1 MISSLNITNYAL
13 IRDLSIN
20 PGPGFNIITGETG
33 AGKSIILGAL
43 GLLRGNR
50 VENRSVKSPDE
61 KSVVE
66 AEFILSE
73 GTRKSLAPIFAENDI
88 DDAGDRCIMRRELLP
103 SGRSRAFI
111 NDTPVTLP
119 VMAAVADRLVDIHS
133 QHKNLLLADAG
144 FQLRVL
150 DSIADNAALLDEYH
164 IIYKEFREALK
175 RFTDTRAEIE
185 RTRADAD
192 FVKYQIDEINRINP
206 VEGEEEEL
214 ENRRESLALTETIA
228 RALSGAGEALNWG
241 ETTAG
246 TLLDAA
252 LASLQ
257 QASEASEEVA
267 SLAERLEAV
276 MGEVDDIATSVSSLA
291 ESVGDSPARLEEIDR
306 RLDRLNAVM
315 ARHNVSTALELV
327 EIRDSLIG
335 RLQALE
341 DADNILGMLKKQGS
355 ELKKRAV
362 EVATVISERRRA
374 AAARLSAELRERAM
388 PLGLSNLVVDIN
400 VESDKLNADGRDT
413 VDFRFAFNK
422 NQQPQSIGATASG
435 GEISR
440 VMLAL
445 KSILAGSVN
454 LPTIIFDEIDTGV
467 SGDVAARM
475 GNMMADIAG
484 NMQVI
489 TITHLPAVAARGD
502 RHFKVFKRDSDNS
515 TETFVTLLDDEGRR
529 NEIALM
535 LGGNANDPA
544 AIAAADSMLSQTKQ

>member
-1 MISSLNITNYAL
+1 MISSLRITNYAL
-13 IRDLSIN
+13 IRDLSLE

-50 VENRSVKSPDE
+50 VESRSVKSPQE

-66 AEFILSE
+66 AEFILSDE
-73 GTRKSLAPIFAENDI
+73 THSSLAPIFAENDI
-88 DDAGDRCIMRRELLP
+88 DDDGRRCIMRRELLP

-119 VMAAVADRLVDIHS
+119 VMTAVADRLVDIHS
-133 QHKNLLLADAG
+133 QHKNLLLADSG

-150 DSIADNAALLDEYH
+150 DSIADNAALLDDYH
-164 IIYKEFREALK
+164 IIYKDFREALK
-175 RFTDTRAEIE
+175 RFSDTRTSIA

-192 FVKYQIDEINRINP
+192 FVKYQLDEISRLNP

-214 ENRRESLALTETIA
+214 EGRREALAQTETVA

-257 QASEASEEVA
+257 QATEASEEVA

-276 MGEVDDIATSVSSLA
+276 MGEVDDIATTVSSLA
-291 ESVGDSPARLEEIDR
+291 GSVGDSPARLEEIDR
-306 RLDRLNAVM
+306 RLDRLNTMM
-315 ARHNVSTALELV
+315 ARHNVSTAGDLV
-327 EIRDSLIG
+327 KVRDSLAAK
-335 RLQALE
+335 LQDLE
-341 DADNILGMLKKQGS
+341 DADIILDELEKQGRA
-355 ELKKRAV
+355 LKKRAM
-362 EVATVISERRRA
+362 EAAGVISERRRA
-374 AAARLSAELRERAM
+374 AAAHLSAELRERAM

-400 VESDKLNADGRDT
+400 VESGKLNADGCDT

-445 KSILAGSVN
+445 KSIMAGSVN

-475 GNMMADIAG
+475 GNMMAAIATR
-484 NMQVI
+484 MQVI

-502 RHFKVFKRDSDNS
+502 LHFKVFKRDSEES
-515 TETFVTLLDDEGRR
+515 TETFVTLLDSEQRR

-535 LGGNANDPA
+535 LGGNADDTA
-544 AIAAADSMLSQTKQ
+544 AIAAAESMLSQLKQ